1 MEVEIVVNETESI
14 LLLCSGPVNNFN
26 ANYLYYK
33 ADNYNISSTAKNAL
47 SRASS
52 EYQLVIV
59 VKPVEGFKIS
69 TNDNL
74 IDSYTSANLIITLDN
89 SSRLPMYDLW
99 LYLDYGDNSTS
110 GILPFDNDDI
120 TSSLSQNGYSISH
133 QYIKQGNYQI
143 TGYIKSNLSSRPLQ
157 LDFYVWDDITNV
169 RLQSN
174 QSAKVDEEISFSF
187 INVPKSGFEYLIEY
201 GDNVSVQSS
210 PDIVNEDYVDTV
222 FTHSYSSPDV
232 YEVQVT
238 LWNAYY
244 RVMHSYLIIIQHP
257 IVDFY
262 LSPRPPIQY
271 PLPDGEVIFKVNMTD
286 YHPVPTNV
294 TCQFS
299 YENGKVAYNDSVVIR
314 YNKDIKRT
322 HIYTTDGTKNIEII
336 CSNIVSNVKL
346 TTKVEIK
353 AVELDDFTFTYEHI
367 VPMNMTQNATD
378 VPVEVEFD
386 ISLFECVRFPP
397 EANFSWYFGDNTDI
411 EINSA
416 NSMSHIYELRN
427 SYTITVVIQNST
439 SRTNKSFSIKIG
451 AVDYTVNSYLGGVGI
466 TQFIF
471 EMTGIGVGGTYELF
485 PDLGDTITRTQS
497 QNDTHV
503 QIYKI
508 YNDYGIFSPKIIAIN
523 ENFTEFL
530 YFPKPLV
537 VDYNMTVLKIEM
549 PNTLRMPHPG
559 KVNVT
564 ASLHGTTIPLPL
576 TSCTYDMQ
584 DFINFTVVTLTQ
596 NITVDDPLIFTF
608 TYLTLGDHD
617 VTVNCSN
624 YYDNFHYSST
634 ITVTNKCF
642 TIEGIFDRQY
652 ARPTTPMTV
661 YTTENF
667 DLTNRMGI
675 HCSNESVTFQW
686 KIYRYYSEN
695 NKEVFNNNGN
705 DVGQEN
711 KGSYRFGKGNVPAGL
726 YEVNLNVSLTTT
738 WIPERTYIRFVQ
750 TPPIAFI
757 EGGYQRTSKLSN
769 RYVKLDALTSSFD
782 VGLGYGGN
790 ENLNFTWTCYG

>member
-1 MEVEIVVNETESI
+1 MRSQLRYIGMSTI
-14 LLLCSGPVNNFN
+14 LG
-26 ANYLYYK
+26 YLNVK
-33 ADNYNISSTAKNAL
+33 L
-47 SRASS
+47 SK
-52 EYQLVIV
+52 Y
-59 VKPVEGFKIS
+59 
-69 TNDNL
+69 
-74 IDSYTSANLIITLDN
+74 
-89 SSRLPMYDLW
+89 
-99 LYLDYGDNSTS
+99 
-110 GILPFDNDDI
+110 
-120 TSSLSQNGYSISH
+120 
-133 QYIKQGNYQI
+133 
-143 TGYIKSNLSSRPLQ
+143 
-157 LDFYVWDDITNV
+157 
-169 RLQSN
+169 
-174 QSAKVDEEISFSF
+174 
-187 INVPKSGFEYLIEY
+187 
-201 GDNVSVQSS
+201 
-210 PDIVNEDYVDTV
+210 
-222 FTHSYSSPDV
+222 
-232 YEVQVT
+232 
-238 LWNAYY
+238 
-244 RVMHSYLIIIQHP
+244 
-257 IVDFY
+257 
-262 LSPRPPIQY
+262 
-271 PLPDGEVIFKVNMTD
+271 
-286 YHPVPTNV
+286 
-294 TCQFS
+294 
-299 YENGKVAYNDSVVIR
+299 
-314 YNKDIKRT
+314 
-322 HIYTTDGTKNIEII
+322 IYTTDGTKTIEII

-346 TTKVEIK
+346 TTEVEIK

-367 VPMNMTQNATD
+367 VPMNMTPNATD
-378 VPVEVEFD
+378 IPVEVEFN

-397 EANFSWYFGDNTDI
+397 EANFSWYFGDNTDV

-416 NSMSHIYELRN
+416 HSMLHIYELRN
-427 SYTITVVIQNST
+427 SYNITVVIQNST
-439 SRTNKSFSIKIG
+439 SRTNKTLSIKIG
-451 AVDYTVNSYLGGVGI
+451 AVDYSVSSYLGGVAI

-497 QNDTHV
+497 QNDMYV

-508 YNDYGIFSPKIIAIN
+508 YDDYGKFSPKIIAIN

-530 YFPKPLV
+530 YFPKPIV

-549 PNTLRMPHPG
+549 PRTLRMPDPG

-564 ASLHGTTIPLPL
+564 ASLQGTTIPLPI

-596 NITVDDPLIFTF
+596 NITADNPLIFTF

-624 YYDNFHYSST
+624 YYDNYYYSSK

-675 HCSNESVTFQW
+675 HCSNESVKFHW

-695 NKEVFNNNGN
+695 NKELFNNSGA

-711 KGSYRFGKGNVPAGL
+711 KGSYRFAQGKIPEGL

-738 WIPERTYIRFVQ
+738 WIPERTYIRFIQ
-750 TPPIAFI
+750 PPPIAFI

-769 RYVKLDALTSSFD
+769 GYVKLDALTSSFD

-790 ENLNFTWTCYG
+790 DNLNFTWSCNG

>member
-1 MEVEIVVNETESI
+1 M
-14 LLLCSGPVNNFN
+14 LLCSGVVNTLN
-26 ANYLYYK
+26 ASYIYYT

-52 EYQLVIV
+52 EYQLVV
-59 VKPVEGFKIS
+59 VVNPVEGFNIS

-74 IDSYTSANLIITLDN
+74 IDSYTNADLIITLDN
-89 SSRLPMYDLW
+89 AIRLPMHDLW
-99 LYLDYGDNSTS
+99 LYLDYGDSITS
-110 GILPFDNDDI
+110 GILPFGNDDI
-120 TSSLSQNGYSISH
+120 NNSLSPNGYSISH
-133 QYIKQGNYQI
+133 QYVKQGNYTI
-143 TGYIKSNLSSRPLQ
+143 TGYINSNLSTQSLQ
-157 LDFYVWDDITNV
+157 LDIYVWDNITHV

-174 QSAKVDEEISFSF
+174 QSAKVDEEISFTF

-201 GDNVSVQSS
+201 GDGAIVQSS
-210 PDIVNEDYVDTV
+210 PDIVNKDYVDTV
-222 FTHSYSSPDV
+222 FTHYYSSPDV
-232 YEVQVT
+232 YEVHVT

-244 RVMHSYLIIIQHP
+244 TVMHSYLIIIQYP

-271 PLPDGEVIFKVNMTD
+271 PLPDGEVIFKVHMTD
-286 YHPVPTNV
+286 YNPDPTNV

-299 YENGKVAYNDSVVIR
+299 YENAVVSYNNSVVIR

-353 AVELDDFTFTYEHI
+353 AVELDDFTFTYKHI
-367 VPMNMTQNATD
+367 VPMNMTPNATD
-378 VPVEVEFD
+378 IPVEVEFD

-397 EANFSWYFGDNTDI
+397 EANFSWYFGDYTDV

-416 NSMSHIYELRN
+416 HNMLHIYELRN
-427 SYTITVVIQNST
+427 IYNITVMIQNST

-451 AVDYTVNSYLGGVGI
+451 AVDYTVSSYLGGVSI
-466 TQFIF
+466 TEFIF
-471 EMTGIGVGGTYELF
+471 EMTGIGAGGTYELF
-485 PDLGDTITRTQS
+485 PGLGDTITRTQS
-497 QNDTHV
+497 QNDIHV
-503 QIYKI
+503 KINKI
-508 YNDYGIFSPKIIAIN
+508 YDDYGIFSPKITAIN
-523 ENFTEFL
+523 EHFTEFL
-530 YFPKPLV
+530 YFPKPIV
-537 VDYNMTVLKIEM
+537 VDYNMTVLKIDM
-549 PNTLRMPHPG
+549 PSTLRMPDPG

-564 ASLHGTTIPLPL
+564 ASLQGTTTPLPI

-596 NITVDDPLIFTF
+596 NITADDPLIFTF

-624 YYDNFHYSST
+624 YYDKYYYRGK

-667 DLTNRMGI
+667 DLTNRMGV
-675 HCSNESVTFQW
+675 HCSNESVTFHW
-686 KIYRYYSEN
+686 KIYRYYSEY
-695 NKEVFNNNGN
+695 NKVVFNNSGD

-711 KGSYRFGKGNVPAGL
+711 KGSYRFAKGNVPAGL

-738 WIPERTYIRFVQ
+738 WIPERTFIRFIQ
-750 TPPIAFI
+750 PPPIAFI
-757 EGGYQRTSKLSN
+757 EGGYQRTSKLSSG
-769 RYVKLDALTSSFD
+769 YVKLDALTSSFD

-790 ENLNFTWTCYG
+790 GNLNFTWSCYG